1 MSTTAQTWFYT
12 EPEHEAYLISERL
25 NSTFWQARAVST
37 YWKTMRAEPPFLAHG
52 YQRDDIIELEW
63 VPGEW
68 LALRAPREVDVS
80 RLVKAIS
87 QRVLAF
93 PATLSCD
100 TADGQQVMEWHRDGG
115 DRRWSELQGRYEVS
129 QLKRLK

>member
-52 YQRDDIIELEW
+52 YQGDDIIELEW

-80 RLVKAIS
+80 GLVKAIS

-93 PATLSCD
+93 PATLSYD

-115 DRRWSELQGRYEVS
+115 DKRWSDLQGRYEVS